1 MKIYIWCAL
10 TYAPEDYRARIEYL
24 KEKLREKYDI
34 LDFLG
39 LWVGTDSDIY
49 CQDIWFVEDADLLLM
64 DCIYPS
70 TGLGLEIWYG
80 IGHDKDI
87 LAIAEKDAIVTRMI
101 LWATHPNY
109 KFMRYDDID
118 EIIDYIFKNF

>member
-10 TYAPEDYRARIEYL
+10 TYASEDYRARIEYL

-39 LWVGTDSDIY
+39 LWVGTDYDIY

-64 DCIYPS
+64 DCTYPS

-118 EIIDYIFKNF
+118 EIVDYIFKNF